1 MVQSLVYTEHEGAR
15 RFLAVAQATLERK
28 ESQNGLILGVALRL
42 VSEPRAYGG
51 DPYLATIES
60 ASGLLA
66 AAVMTPP
73 HPLQLFAKEDRNPE
87 ALERVARG
95 LLQGKWP
102 VPGVLAREPLA
113 EAFAAIWREKTG
125 EDWRTGMRQTV
136 YELRRVVHPPYPPGE
151 FRAAIPED
159 LELVRRWA
167 RGFHE
172 DCFGA
177 GQHERP
183 VASAE
188 ERVRKGELFLWVDGV
203 PRSMAARTR
212 PTWHGEAVGF
222 VYTPPS
228 ERRKGFA
235 AAVVARLSQRIL
247 DDGKEFWTLFANAA
261 NPTSNGIYQRI
272 GYRAIGRVV
281 DLHFSCRAEDRS
293 AGTAG

>member
-1 MVQSLVYTEHEGAR
+1 MVQNLVYAEHEGAR
-15 RFLAVAQATLERK
+15 RFLAFAQATLERE
-28 ESQNGLILGVALRL
+28 ESQNGLMLGVALRL
-42 VSEPRAYGG
+42 VSEPRVYGG

-73 HPLQLFAKEDRNPE
+73 HPLQLFAKDDRDSE

-102 VPGVLAREPLA
+102 VPAVLAREPLA
-113 EAFAAIWREKTG
+113 EAFAATWKEKTG
-125 EDWRTGMRQTV
+125 ADWRTGMRQTV

-151 FRAAIPED
+151 FRPAFPED

-183 VASAE
+183 VANVE
-188 ERVRKGELFLWVDGV
+188 EKVRKGKGSSSSGPTTCPGRWRRGPG
-203 PRSMAARTR
+203 PRGTARRWASSTRPRARGGRATARPWSRACRSESWTTGRSSARSSRTR
-212 PTWHGEAVGF
+212 PTRGQTGSTRGSAIE
-222 VYTPPS
+222 PS
-228 ERRKGFA
+228 YA
-235 AAVVARLSQRIL
+235 
-247 DDGKEFWTLFANAA
+247 
-261 NPTSNGIYQRI
+261 
-272 GYRAIGRVV
+272 
-281 DLHFSCRAEDRS
+281 
-293 AGTAG
+293 